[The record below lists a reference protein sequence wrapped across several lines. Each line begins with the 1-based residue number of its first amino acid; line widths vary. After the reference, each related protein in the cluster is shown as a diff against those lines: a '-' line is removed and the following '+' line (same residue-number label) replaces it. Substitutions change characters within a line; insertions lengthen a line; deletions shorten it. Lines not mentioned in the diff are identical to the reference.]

1 MIPTGVQIFLALEPI
16 DLRWSFDRLS
26 GAAQETIGYDAR
38 SGALFVFYG
47 RRKDALK
54 ILFFDGSGMAIFY
67 KRFDKGV
74 ARIPSD
80 LPPGTKNSILNQLE
94 EDCDAWDTALSEQ
107 ERGNERKGGNGYRR

>member
-80 LPPGTKNSILNQLE
+80 LPPGTKRVELDDATLEALLDGIELE
-94 EDCDAWDTALSEQ
+94 EKPES
-107 ERGNERKGGNGYRR
+107 KRRRTVH